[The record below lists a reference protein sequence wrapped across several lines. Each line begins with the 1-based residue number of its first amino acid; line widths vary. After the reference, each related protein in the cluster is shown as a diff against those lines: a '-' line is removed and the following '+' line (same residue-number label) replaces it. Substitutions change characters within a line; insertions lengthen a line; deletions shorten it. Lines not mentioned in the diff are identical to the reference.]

1 MHGRGNPKTGPGR
14 CGVCRAE
21 RFEAWKKLYVV
32 GLLAFLIRFQTF
44 SERKTTFETET
55 PGEPPRRSAKE
66 DKSEGQR
73 RGGLP
78 ALPPPP
84 HGRGLTQG
92 PHGRPHSGQPRG
104 IPLVA
109 APPYLPSPLPGASR
123 PPRARGEQ
131 RTARQRRG
139 DPRCP
144 PEAAAS
150 RLWAAPPRGFSTR
163 RRPPLRRRLR
173 EAAAVVVAA
182 VPRPPRCRSA
192 PAGCAAPRPPL
203 SSSCRATSS
212 ATAPSRRPPGRGEKR
227 LNAAQRPPV
236 PPRPVPLRLFRK
248 RKRRGGRAQAPRRH
262 LGALRSGRHVGGG
275 WGGKTPPCWGGGRH
289 VGGRGPPAALPEAG
303 GGGEGECRH
312 LNAATALRAAEPA
325 ARPRG

>member
-1 MHGRGNPKTGPGR
+1 MGSAEQSALRPGR
-14 CGVCRAE
+14 SSTWWSCWRSTFAFRHFQREKQLSRPKRPASRHGAARRRTKAKGRDAE
-21 RFEAWKKLYVV
+21 V
-32 GLLAFLIRFQTF
+32 
-44 SERKTTFETET
+44 S
-55 PGEPPRRSAKE
+55 RRS
-66 DKSEGQR
+66 R
-73 RGGLP
+73 RL
-78 ALPPPP
+78 
-84 HGRGLTQG
+84 LTAEASPQG

-131 RTARQRRG
+131 RTARRRRG

-173 EAAAVVVAA
+173 VAAAAVVVAA

-262 LGALRSGRHVGGG
+262 LGALRSGRHVGGAAAMLG
-275 WGGKTPPCWGGGRH
+275 DEGRPPR
-289 VGGRGPPAALPEAG
+289 RPRR
-303 GGGEGECRH
+303 GGEGKASVAI
-312 LNAATALRAAEPA
+312 LT
-325 ARPRG
+325 RPPR